1 MKSLVRAVPIP
12 HTTTA
17 MTILRK
23 LQHALVCSAVA
34 ALTLAPFAA
43 ASGVTLTTSAICK
56 GGTGTDCGTVTASA
70 TTCKRNCIITVQA
83 NPAVNWNFDHWE
95 GGASGTTNPTTVR
108 MTSDKQV
115 AAVFVSTS
123 TPPPPPPPRAGPE
136 VIGYFIQWGIYARN
150 YLVRDVVGTGA
161 APTLSVI
168 NYAFAGIADDL
179 TCASLDT
186 FADWGKRF
194 DASESVDGVG
204 DTVAQPL
211 KGNFNQLKKLKAL
224 YPQIRV
230 VISIGGW
237 NDSARFSDAALPA
250 NRAKFVA
257 SCVNMFI
264 KGQFAAGIVDTGVF
278 DGIDIDWEYPGACGA
293 TCNWRAD
300 DTDNFTAL
308 LREFRNQLVEAS
320 LGRDLLLTVGT
331 PAAKSLHDK
340 IQLSAVAGIVDWM
353 NVMAYDFHGSW
364 EPSGPTNHHANL
376 YKGLA
381 DPSVPNFSADGTVQE
396 YFSGAVPANK
406 IALGLPF
413 YGRGWARVPEGNN
426 HGLYQSAG
434 SIPRGTYERG
444 IEDYKT
450 LKSKGYLEFWDNDAA
465 KAGWLYNGSLFWTFD
480 SPRAVTEKIRYVCM
494 NRLKGVMFWEL
505 SGDDGTLV
513 KAIADYLAPTTL
525 ACP

>member
-1 MKSLVRAVPIP
+1 
-12 HTTTA
+12 
-17 MTILRK
+17 MTILRRF
-23 LQHALVCSAVA
+23 LHALVLSASA
-34 ALTLAPFAA
+34 ALSLAPFAA
-43 ASGVTLTTSAICK
+43 ASGVTLTTSVVCK
-56 GGTGTDCGTVTASA
+56 GGMGTGCGEVSQST

-83 NPAVNWNFDHWE
+83 YAATNWNFDHWE
-95 GGASGTTNPTTVR
+95 GDASGTTNPTTVR

-115 AAVFVSTS
+115 TAVFVSTS

-150 YLVRDVVGTGA
+150 YLVRDVVRTGA

-224 YPQIRV
+224 HPQIRV
-230 VISIGGW
+230 VISVGGW

-250 NRAKFVA
+250 NRARFVA

-264 KGQFAAGIVDTGVF
+264 KGQFAAGIVDAGVF

-293 TCNWRAD
+293 TCNWRTE
-300 DTDNFTAL
+300 DTANFTAL
-308 LREFRNQLVEAS
+308 LQEFRDQLDAAS
-320 LGRDLLLTVGT
+320 PNRHLLLTVGT
-331 PAAKSLHDK
+331 PAAKQLHDK
-340 IQLSAVAGIVDWM
+340 IALADVANVVDWM
-353 NVMAYDFHGSW
+353 NVMTYDFHGSW

-376 YKGLA
+376 YEGLA
-381 DPSVPNFSADGTVQE
+381 DPSEPRFSADGTVRE
-396 YFSGAVPANK
+396 YFGSNVPAGK

-413 YGRGWARVPEGNN
+413 YGRGWARVPEGSN

-450 LKSKGYLEFWDNDAA
+450 LKSKGYPEFWDNDVA
-465 KAGWLYNGSLFWTFD
+465 KASWLYSGSVFWTFD
-480 SPRAVTEKIRYVCM
+480 SPRAVTEKIRYVCL
-494 NRLKGVMFWEL
+494 NQLKGVMFWEL

-513 KAIADYLAPTTL
+513 KAIADHLAPTTL
-525 ACP
+525 TCP

>member
-1 MKSLVRAVPIP
+1 MKSPV
-12 HTTTA
+12 HTAPTLQTAAA
-17 MTILRK
+17 MTILRWF
-23 LQHALVCSAVA
+23 LHALVCSTLA
-34 ALTLAPFAA
+34 ALSLAPFAA
-43 ASGVTLTTSAICK
+43 ASGVTLTASVVCK
-56 GGTGTDCGTVTASA
+56 GGTGTDCGTVSQSA

-83 NPAVNWNFDHWE
+83 HPTANWNFDHWE
-95 GGASGTTNPTTVR
+95 GDASGTANPTTVR

-115 AAVFVSTS
+115 TAVFLSTS
-123 TPPPPPPPRAGPE
+123 TPPPPQPSRAGPE
-136 VIGYFIQWGIYARN
+136 VIGYFIQWGIYARD
-150 YLVRDVVGTGA
+150 YLVRDVVRTGA

-264 KGQFAAGIVDTGVF
+264 KGQFAAGIVDAGVF

-293 TCNWRAD
+293 TCNWRTE
-300 DTDNFTAL
+300 DTANFTAL
-308 LREFRNQLVEAS
+308 LQEFRNQLDAAS
-320 LGRDLLLTVGT
+320 PNRDLLLTIGT
-331 PAAKSLHDK
+331 PAAKTLQDK
-340 IQLSAVAGIVDWM
+340 IELEAVAGIVDWM
-353 NVMAYDFHGSW
+353 NVMTYDFHGSW

-376 YKGLA
+376 YEGLA
-381 DPSVPNFSADGTVQE
+381 DPSEPRFSADGTVRE
-396 YFSGAVPANK
+396 YFGSGVPASK

-413 YGRGWARVPEGNN
+413 YGRGWARVPEGSN

-450 LKSKGYLEFWDNDAA
+450 LKSKGYPEFWDNDVA
-465 KAGWLYNGSLFWTFD
+465 KASWLYSGSVFWTFD
-480 SPRAVTEKIRYVCM
+480 SPRAVTEKIRYVCL
-494 NRLKGVMFWEL
+494 NQLKGVMFWEL

-513 KAIADYLAPTTL
+513 KAIADHLAPTTL
-525 ACP
+525 TCP